1 MKDTGGLTSSS
12 HLGGSQGTEA
22 LIIPI
27 VGHTQEG

>member
-1 MKDTGGLTSSS
+1 MKDTGRLTSS

-27 VGHTQEG
+27 AGHTQEG

>member
-1 MKDTGGLTSSS
+1 MKDAGGLTGS

-27 VGHTQEG
+27 VGHWQEG